1 MKANPLILLILLT
14 GALQSAVYGQISV
27 TGHIAA
33 EIVDAADA
41 GFEGQTDFSLNV
53 EDNHKLVELGK
64 LNLTS
69 GADVLCSFSLSD
81 AMITNRDG
89 ESFSLETS
97 TTHKDQF
104 MTTDAHGEQALALT
118 AITPDLPKGGRFVG
132 NYTVVLAYN

>member
-1 MKANPLILLILLT
+1 MKANYLILLIMLT
-14 GALQSAVYGQISV
+14 VAINVAVYGQASV
-27 TGHIAA
+27 TGHMAA

-41 GFEGQTDFSLNV
+41 RFEGQTDFSLNV
-53 EDNHKLVELGK
+53 ENNHKLVELGK
-64 LNLTS
+64 LNLTTA
-69 GADVLCSFSLSD
+69 ADMLCSVTLTN
-81 AMITNRDG
+81 ARVTNRDG
-89 ESFSLETS
+89 ESFNLETS

>member
-14 GALQSAVYGQISV
+14 GALQSAVYGQVSV

-53 EDNHKLVELGK
+53 EDNYKLVELGK

-69 GADVLCSFSLSD
+69 GADMLCSFSLSD
-81 AMITNRDG
+81 AMVTNRDG
-89 ESFSLETS
+89 ESFSLET
-97 TTHKDQF
+97 TTAYKDQF
-104 MTTDAHGEQALALT
+104 MTTDAHGEQALELT